1 MDNNYQKY
9 SLNIDFNQLGGSYI
23 INSEQ
28 NMTGTDPN
36 IIVYPEVTFRLEEH
50 IGTGGSGSVSRAR
63 IINCSINPSL
73 NDKVVAIKFFNPSHG
88 FTAESKKQYEK
99 DKMITYH
106 LDTDGSILKIN
117 NTPSLYFDI
126 KSGSKLKDTLVYEY
140 GGEILNKYK
149 DSLYHNEI
157 NNKRILIQ
165 LFTIL
170 RLLTNEKN
178 NMQNDLKCENIVY
191 LIDKDGLINIQLIDF
206 GSSFGIEELRAGTE
220 TLNKRTNMN
229 SPEAI
234 KNFLVNN
241 NKIYPYQ
248 GVEGVNEREFSK
260 WYYYPFLSLLFFLY
274 TGKEYSTGEAPLINE
289 IINLVTPGFTTLF
302 KHKIDI
308 LSRLLNND
316 FIKYYFYQNSYNKYI
331 NKDLNILST
340 EFAPKYTII
349 QNLIDNMCRP
359 IISERM
365 SEDAVLVELNKL

>member
-9 SLNIDFNQLGGSYI
+9 SLNINFNQLGGSYI

-28 NMTGTDPN
+28 NMTGTDPQ
-36 IIVYPEVTFRLEEH
+36 IIVYPEVTFKLEEH
-50 IGTGGSGSVSRAR
+50 IGAGGSGSVSRAR

-73 NDKVVAIKFFNPSHG
+73 NDKVVAIKFFNSSHG

-99 DKMITYH
+99 DKMISYH
-106 LDTDGSILKIN
+106 LDADGSILKIN
-117 NTPSLYFDI
+117 NTATLYFDI
-126 KSGSKLKDTLVYEY
+126 RSGTKLKNTLVYEY
-140 GGEILNKYK
+140 GGTPLTTYK
-149 DSLYHNEI
+149 DSLFHNEI

-178 NMQNDLKCENIVY
+178 NMHNDLKCENIVY
-191 LIDKDGLINIQLIDF
+191 LIDGNGLINIQLIDF
-206 GSSFGIEELRAGTE
+206 GASFGIEELRTGTE
-220 TLNKRTNMN
+220 TLIKRTNMN

-241 NKIYPYQ
+241 HQTYPYQ
-248 GVEGVNEREFSK
+248 GIEGVDERNFSK
-260 WYYYPFLSLLFFLY
+260 WYYYPLVSLLFFLY
-274 TGKEYSTGEAPLINE
+274 TGKEYSTGESPLINE
-289 IINLVTPGFTTLF
+289 IINMVNPGFTTIF
-302 KHKIDI
+302 QHKIDI
-308 LSRLLNND
+308 ISRLLNND
-316 FIKYYFYQNSYNKYI
+316 FIKYYFYHRSYNKYI

-349 QNLIDNMCRP
+349 QNLIDNMCKP
-359 IISERM
+359 IINERI